1 MALRQLTGEKL
12 QEERRRIEALRRY
25 EKECCQEQGGFSFVI
40 GVDEVGRGPLCGP
53 VVAAA
58 CILPEDCEILFLNDS
73 KKLSEARREA
83 LFDEIR
89 EKAVAYGIGQADAA
103 RIDEINILNATFEA
117 MREAIA
123 ACLARLSAGKKRMET
138 AGRRPEPGADAA
150 NVLLDAETEPQSQQR
165 ETGSEENR
173 DAKENAAAGKMP
185 DNLIDVP
192 EGSCLVLVDGNK
204 KIPGFSLPQACIV
217 KGDGRSA
224 SIAAASILAKV
235 TRDRMM
241 IEYDKQFP
249 GYGFA
254 KNKGYG
260 TDEHYNGLRALGKT
274 PIHRESFLKN
284 FHA

>member
-12 QEERRRIEALRRY
+12 QEERRRLEGLRRY
-25 EKECCQEQGGFSFVI
+25 EKECREQSGFSYVI

-123 ACLARLSAGKKRMET
+123 ACLARLSA
-138 AGRRPEPGADAA
+138 ADRS
-150 NVLLDAETEPQSQQR
+150 DTETELQSQQQ
-165 ETGSEENR
+165 ETGAEENR
-173 DAKENAAAGKMP
+173 GEKENAAAGKMP
-185 DNLIDVP
+185 DDLIAVP
-192 EGSCLVLVDGNK
+192 EVSCLVLVDGNK
-204 KIPGFSLPQACIV
+204 KIPGLPLPQECLV

-241 IEYDKQFP
+241 IEYDKRFP

>member
-12 QEERRRIEALRRY
+12 QAERRRIEALWRY

-58 CILPEDCEILFLNDS
+58 CVLPEDCEILFLNDS

-117 MREAIA
+117 MREAVA
-123 ACLARLSAGKKRMET
+123 ACLAQLAAAADKRST
-138 AGRRPEPGADAA
+138 
-150 NVLLDAETEPQSQQR
+150 ETELQNQQQ
-165 ETGSEENR
+165 ETGAEENR
-173 DAKENAAAGKMP
+173 GAAKNAAARKVP
-185 DNLIDVP
+185 DKLTDAAKT
-192 EGSCLVLVDGNK
+192 SCLVLVDGNK
-204 KIPGFSLPQACIV
+204 KIPGLPLPQECLV

-241 IEYDKQFP
+241 IEYDKQYP